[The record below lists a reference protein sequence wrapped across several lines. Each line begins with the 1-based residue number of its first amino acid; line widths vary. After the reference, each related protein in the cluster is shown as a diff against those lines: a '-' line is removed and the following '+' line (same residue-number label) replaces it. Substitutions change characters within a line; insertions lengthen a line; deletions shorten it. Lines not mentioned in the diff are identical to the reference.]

1 MSSEESPSAASSA
14 VANVTTES
22 SKSLKEEGQLVS
34 KVEAVHLTH
43 HPDSVP
49 GISNKIE
56 SSKDGMLEAE
66 EGELDYEEDEGEI
79 VDPLPAKEDT
89 PKKPA
94 DSSKED
100 GELEEGELNEEGEE
114 GEILSDEE
122 NKGPSNKDVDREEGE
137 IPDDEDIEEGEVVEP
152 VEAVQQGRGPQRK
165 LCRFFASGSCTWGI
179 NCRFFHPG
187 VHDKIPQQMT
197 PQGGPYQMPFPRPN
211 VPSHPLMGVM
221 MPMATV
227 SNGEFDQP
235 EEEGA
240 ELVAPPAPPAKET
253 AWERGLRLAKEN
265 KKKAMMRKVEDT
277 DFEQKRMSLGIS
289 DVADEEDG
297 NKENQTRRRDSNH
310 TKKSDEDGSNYRNGG
325 SHHKVSSPYRY
336 RDRRK
341 RKTYR
346 SPSSSPD
353 RRSSRRRGGERDK
366 TRSKDKSRDSDRK
379 ERERPRRAKPAE
391 KTPDESGKV
400 RSKTKDSGSV
410 IDPQGTPL
418 KEVKPEEPS
427 VVEPEVAK
435 SAKDVDLEK
444 KDEEKSEEVKEIG
457 EDKGKP
463 AKSGYTGITST
474 RFGSDEWHD
483 PWQRTTSP
491 KRRSPRRSSSSYSSR
506 SRSSS
511 SSSSGSSHSSRSQS
525 HTPSSG
531 SGSRNSSR
539 SASRSQSHS
548 VSRSRSKSLSQSRSR
563 SQSHSASRS
572 VSRSRSRSRSGSRSR
587 TRSHSPSDHSSVGS
601 RSPSKQP
608 QTPPHESG
616 KEESK
621 KTSPASSAHSS
632 ADSESESESD
642 SGSNSSRSRSPSPSP
657 PHAPSPPR
665 PWPRSP
671 ISRGPPDS
679 DVRNRRN
686 RFEFDQRGDRPERW
700 RVPHMP
706 PQWDRRGPPG
716 RGQWDDPFRDRGGY
730 ARRDRGPPRRRRSRS
745 PPHRRDVD
753 SRRPIPPGIEQPQR
767 RRRSSSGDS
776 MDHALARPSSPRR
789 DQGRRN
795 PDQSRI
801 QRGSENES
809 ERGPRGDGRAPHP
822 TQEGWSAER
831 RKQAHT
837 VPLTSGN
844 VRYTGHKDI
853 KLTLN
858 KSASKAPARTS
869 APRSPPRQAEAIG
882 SSRDVGKE
890 TVRDGGRDSGRDGRD
905 TGRESWRDGARDSGR
920 DSERKRWPRPPSPE
934 PARHSHPDVT
944 SSQSPALKTVKRP
957 SDNAASKRLE
967 ENARKPPEPVKRTVE
982 TAKRAEDMPPR
993 RPSDGAPGRRPE
1005 NAPQK
1010 RPVSTGNPERL
1021 PDNAASRPLK
1031 RPADSVSPSV
1041 PVEVATP
1048 KAGGSASNMSSRR
1061 EELLREL
1068 KAVEDAI
1075 ARKRARIE

>member
-1 MSSEESPSAASSA
+1 
-14 VANVTTES
+14 
-22 SKSLKEEGQLVS
+22 
-34 KVEAVHLTH
+34 
-43 HPDSVP
+43 
-49 GISNKIE
+49 
-56 SSKDGMLEAE
+56 
-66 EGELDYEEDEGEI
+66 
-79 VDPLPAKEDT
+79 
-89 PKKPA
+89 
-94 DSSKED
+94 
-100 GELEEGELNEEGEE
+100 
-114 GEILSDEE
+114 
-122 NKGPSNKDVDREEGE
+122 
-137 IPDDEDIEEGEVVEP
+137 
-152 VEAVQQGRGPQRK
+152 
-165 LCRFFASGSCTWGI
+165 
-179 NCRFFHPG
+179 
-187 VHDKIPQQMT
+187 
-197 PQGGPYQMPFPRPN
+197 
-211 VPSHPLMGVM
+211 
-221 MPMATV
+221 
-227 SNGEFDQP
+227 
-235 EEEGA
+235 
-240 ELVAPPAPPAKET
+240 
-253 AWERGLRLAKEN
+253 
-265 KKKAMMRKVEDT
+265 MRKVEDT

-608 QTPPHESG
+608 QILNLNLNPILAQTLPDHVALVRRPH
-616 KEESK
+616 
-621 KTSPASSAHSS
+621 TLPALH
-632 ADSESESESD
+632 DP
-642 SGSNSSRSRSPSPSP
+642 GL
-657 PHAPSPPR
+657 
-665 PWPRSP
+665 
-671 ISRGPPDS
+671 
-679 DVRNRRN
+679 VRQSL
-686 RFEFDQRGDRPERW
+686 E
-700 RVPHMP
+700 
-706 PQWDRRGPPG
+706 DRRIVMLEIEETALSLTKGETGRNVGEFPTCLPSGTGEVPREEDNGMILSGIVVDTPEEIEGLLDVGDPGVPPTDG
-716 RGQWDDPFRDRGGY
+716 HLFYELGLSLIACLAFICWFCDFQ
-730 ARRDRGPPRRRRSRS
+730 
-745 PPHRRDVD
+745 DVD